1 MTQENFKN
9 KLDDILFRA
18 IEGSIMPEEL
28 DWLQLH
34 LKERKDVREYYLDFI
49 EVHAGLNHVAGTL
62 ESRESIASE
71 RDEPFIDYN
80 LLTELLNDSQ
90 RSPSI
95 ELESDKNLI
104 EQTIQIDSEAIK
116 PNKFT
121 RLYNALISV
130 AAVFMLV
137 FIVYANLFPPKIS
150 TPVATLQDQIGVKWG
165 SLSDK
170 LETGDLIL
178 TNQPA
183 YIIEEG
189 IVKIKY
195 DQGVDVLI
203 EGPAEFQILAD
214 DRIGLTYGKVY
225 SKVQREAIGFSV
237 YTPSTKIIDLGT
249 EFGVHAQNN
258 GDTKLYV
265 VKGKTALVAGD
276 GDDRASVEVTRNSAK
291 YISGDTHKISDI
303 PYNSQFF
310 VRDLNGGKYAWRGEN
325 IELASL
331 IAGGNGFE
339 PVLADDTL
347 NPITGKYELKPL
359 VPDEEKTNYKYNIVA
374 ENEFIDGV
382 FVPDGSEGP
391 VQVTSESHQFSC
403 PVTSGNINRNIC
415 IFYKPYDKNTS
426 DIQPALFNGIVY
438 DSKDYHSILLHSNIG
453 ITIDLDRIRKANP
466 SGEIHGLKTGYG
478 LTWAERRGKVDF
490 YILADGNM
498 IYEDR
503 GVISQAESNNID
515 LKFESEFRFLSI
527 VVTDAF
533 EEGTSK
539 AKAHENDFFYLL
551 NPELILE

>member
-1 MTQENFKN
+1 MTQGLSRN

-18 IEGSIMPEEL
+18 IEGAIKSEEL
-28 DWLQLH
+28 ELLQKL
-34 LKERKDVREYYLDFI
+34 LKDRKDIREYYLDFL
-49 EVHAGLNHVAGTL
+49 EVHAGLNHVAGSL
-62 ESRESIASE
+62 ELKGMDAGEKNDSA
-71 RDEPFIDYN
+71 IDN
-80 LLTELLNDSQ
+80 TLLTELLNDSQ
-90 RSPSI
+90 QSPSI

-104 EQTIQIDSEAIK
+104 EQTIQIDSETIK

-137 FIVYANLFPPKIS
+137 FIVYANIFPPKLS
-150 TPVATLQDQIGVKWG
+150 EPVAKLQDKVGVKWG
-165 SLSDK
+165 SSSEM
-170 LETGDLIL
+170 LEIGDLIL

-189 IVKIKY
+189 IVKINY

-276 GDDRASVEVTRNSAK
+276 GDDRASVEVTRDSAK
-291 YISGDTHKISDI
+291 FISGETHKISDI
-303 PYNSQFF
+303 PYNSQVF

-325 IELASL
+325 IELASI

-339 PVLADDTL
+339 PVLTDDTL
-347 NPITGKYELKPL
+347 NPISGKYELKPL
-359 VPDEEKTNYKYNIVA
+359 VPNEEKTNHIYSIVA
-374 ENEFIDGV
+374 ENEYIDGV
-382 FVPDGSEGP
+382 FVPDGSQGL
-391 VQVTSESHQFSC
+391 VQVTSEGHQFAC

-426 DIQPALFNGIVY
+426 DIQPAFFNGIVY
-438 DSKDYHSILLHSNIG
+438 DSKEYHSILLHSNIG
-453 ITIDLDRIRKANP
+453 ITIDLNQIRKANP
-466 SGEIHGLKTGYG
+466 SGKIHGLKTGYG

-490 YILADGNM
+490 YILADGDM